1 MKWLLK
7 QYMAQAHIDS
17 MEELAESTGI
27 SKRTLYNRID
37 NPRTLRIYELV
48 SLDDVLH
55 FTNDDLVRL
64 AKGTSLD

>member
-17 MEELAESTGI
+17 MEELSENTGI
-27 SKRTLYNRID
+27 AKRTLYNRID
-37 NPRTLRIYELV
+37 NPRSIRIYELIA
-48 SLDDVLH
+48 LDDVLH

-64 AKGTSLD
+64 AKGASLD

>member
-27 SKRTLYNRID
+27 AKRTLYNRID
-37 NPRTLRIYELV
+37 NPRSIRIYELV
-48 SLDDVLH
+48 ALDEVLH
-55 FTNDDLVRL
+55 FEENDLVRL
-64 AKGTSLD
+64 AKGEPLN

>member
-1 MKWLLK
+1 
-7 QYMAQAHIDS
+7 MAQAHIDS

-27 SKRTLYNRID
+27 AKRTLYNRID

>member
-27 SKRTLYNRID
+27 AKRTLYNRID
-37 NPRTLRIYELV
+37 NPRSIRIYELV
-48 SLDDVLH
+48 ALNEVLH
-55 FTNDDLVRL
+55 FKDDDLVRL
-64 AKGTSLD
+64 AKGASLN

>member
-27 SKRTLYNRID
+27 AKRTLYNRMD

>member
-27 SKRTLYNRID
+27 AKRTLYNRID